1 METNHTDKTLLV
13 SGLKK
18 MGLALLCMFI
28 GPTLTYIS
36 PGIDDETK
44 KYAALVLG
52 IIICI
57 AAVYFGFMG
66 IKTILKSLFNDK

>member
-1 METNHTDKTLLV
+1 MKTKQTNRTLVV

-18 MGLALLCMFI
+18 MALALVCFFI

-36 PGIDDETK
+36 PGLDDSIK

-52 IIICI
+52 ILICLLAI
-57 AAVYFGFMG
+57 YFTFMG
-66 IKTILKSLFNDK
+66 IKTIIKSLFD

>member
-1 METNHTDKTLLV
+1 MKTKQTNRTLVV

-18 MGLALLCMFI
+18 MALALVCFFI

-36 PGIDDETK
+36 PGLDDSIK

-52 IIICI
+52 ILICLLAI
-57 AAVYFGFMG
+57 YFTFME
-66 IKTILKSLFNDK
+66 IKTIIKSLFD